1 MTHPPFIDPNMPR
14 EIGHRLKLE
23 RIKQGLSIEV
33 LCKKMGTRVQQIEAV
48 ESGSEIFFQKNSN
61 SFTWFASLYAKKL
74 GIKLPDSVF
83 TGSTSLL
90 QMDANSSQR
99 PPLYLIKNK
108 DAPSE

>member
-1 MTHPPFIDPNMPR
+1 MTYQPFSDPNMPR
-14 EIGHRLKLE
+14 EIGYRLKIE
-23 RIKQGLSIEV
+23 RIKQGLSVED
-33 LCKKMGTRVQQIEAV
+33 LCQKMGTRVQQIEAV
-48 ESGSEIFFQKNSN
+48 ESGSEVYFQKNSN
-61 SFTWFASLYAKKL
+61 SFTWFARLYAKKL
-74 GIKLPDSVF
+74 GINLPDSVF

>member
-1 MTHPPFIDPNMPR
+1 MTYQPFSDPNIPR

-23 RIKQGLSIEV
+23 RIKQGLSVED

-48 ESGSEIFFQKNSN
+48 ESGSEVFFQKNSN

-83 TGSTSLL
+83 TGSTRLL
-90 QMDANSSQR
+90 QLDANTSQK

-108 DAPSE
+108 DALND